1 MPNKAFKRTTTRKL
15 SEIQE
20 NTELNWI
27 TKAMHDT
34 CEKLRK
40 STSWKKKNPEIS
52 LLRPQYIQ
60 FKMELQVSRTDD
72 INQGKEYLKLKTD
85 LNKCF
90 RTS

>member
-40 STSWKKKNPEIS
+40 NTSWKKKKPRNLITKTS
-52 LLRPQYIQ
+52 IQ